1 MPFACFLLFWGRVSD
16 LFSPRT
22 VFVGGFTCL
31 GISCAIVSVCPEML
45 SFFVFRGLC
54 GLFCSATIPAAFRL
68 IMMVFHDGP
77 ERATAITVFSLSGAV
92 ANAAGLVLA
101 AFFGFIHEDGQM
113 QAWRWYFR
121 FIALLSMPFSLIA
134 YRFIPMS
141 DSGLDYS
148 VAEKWKRFDLPGCA
162 IMLSAT
168 LLFILGLTL
177 GATYG
182 WKTPHFLVPFLLCWP
197 VGIAFLIWEKHQKEG
212 YALVP
217 PSTWRIRNVTLLL
230 IISISAFAYWPVS
243 HPFREKVSTHIL
255 VDATPPG

>member
-1 MPFACFLLFWGRVSD
+1 
-16 LFSPRT
+16 
-22 VFVGGFTCL
+22 
-31 GISCAIVSVCPEML
+31 ML

-113 QAWRWYFR
+113 QAWRWYFPLHR
-121 FIALLSMPFSLIA
+121 SAVHAIQPHRLPLHPHVRLRPRLLGRREVEAFRLA
-134 YRFIPMS
+134 R
-141 DSGLDYS
+141 
-148 VAEKWKRFDLPGCA
+148 CA

-243 HPFREKVSTHIL
+243 PPFNCHGL
-255 VDATPPG
+255 H